1 MSVCAKMDGSKQL
14 NRIQSGSFEH
24 RYMTA
29 GLFITLG
36 PTWCTDTWRHLFG
49 MPSLVAQ
56 SYAYKRKRKH
66 DSDKT
71 RENSE
76 PYKHAHLEKKYHITP
91 AIPDEDYG
99 PDATAPDITSRQNLH
114 DICEFL
120 KSLYVSDA
128 KAAELAAATADQDV
142 SPNSLWQRLQ
152 SVQLIICYCGQM

>member
-1 MSVCAKMDGSKQL
+1 
-14 NRIQSGSFEH
+14 
-24 RYMTA
+24 
-29 GLFITLG
+29 
-36 PTWCTDTWRHLFG
+36 

-56 SYAYKRKRKH
+56 SYAYKHKRKH

-76 PYKHAHLEKKYHITP
+76 SYKRAHLEKKYRIT
-91 AIPDEDYG
+91 PDEDYG
-99 PDATAPDITSRQNLH
+99 PDITSRQNLH

-142 SPNSLWQRLQ
+142 SPNSLWQRLR
-152 SVQLIICYCGQM
+152 SVQLIICYCGQT